1 MIKQDQGTTTL
12 DGSVGR
18 IMSECSA
25 LIYYSAK
32 CVAESVGTDI
42 TEVLEELE
50 KGVRMYSLTESGMSV
65 EEVAEIL
72 GLDSQVVEDE
82 LDNH

>member
-12 DGSVGR
+12 DGSVDM

-25 LIYYSAK
+25 LIYYLAK
-32 CVAESVGTDI
+32 SVAESVGTEI

-50 KGVRMYSLTESGMSV
+50 KGVRMYSLTESGMCD
-65 EEVAEIL
+65 EEAAEIL
-72 GLDSQVVEDE
+72 GLSIKVVEDE